1 MLPRIEYIRW
11 IEGRPERAT
20 HDLATSDLRGERPA
34 PGQVVPS
41 TLEGR
46 PDPADDVE
54 LHEQVAENYGVD
66 PSRVLTTAGATH
78 ANVLAIAGALSVA
91 EGDRVLVELP
101 GYEPLRRTPEA
112 MGATLDRFR
121 RTGEDGYALDPERV
135 GAATVGD
142 TALVV
147 ATNRHNPTGTL
158 ADRETL
164 AAAAAAAREDGA
176 RLLVDEVY
184 APYTVDPDGGAF
196 GGPTAA
202 GLDGAVVTGSLTKF
216 HGLGG
221 LSVGWVVADETF
233 LEGVR
238 DALAYLPVQATPS
251 VALGRRALAN
261 GDAIA
266 AATREKLRAN
276 HGRLVEF
283 VDARDDV
290 VGTVPDGSPFAFLA
304 HESADG
310 DAVADAADDRDLLV
324 VPGRFFEDD
333 ERFRVSLGGDP
344 DEMAAALDV
353 LGETLDAL

>member
-1 MLPRIEYIRW
+1 MLPRLEYIRW

-20 HDLATSDLRGERPA
+20 HDLATSDLRGERPT

-41 TLEGR
+41 SLAGR
-46 PDPADDVE
+46 PDPPDDVN
-54 LHEQVAENYGVD
+54 LHEQVAERYGVD
-66 PSRVLTTAGATH
+66 PAQVLTTAGATH
-78 ANVLAIAGALSVA
+78 ANVLAITAALSLA
-91 EGDRVLVELP
+91 GGDRVLVELP
-101 GYEPLRRTPEA
+101 GYEPLWRTPEA

-121 RTGEDGYALDPERV
+121 RTGDDGYALDPGRV
-135 GAATVGD
+135 GAATVED

-158 ADRETL
+158 AGRETL
-164 AAAAAAAREDGA
+164 ADAAAAASEHGA
-176 RLLVDEVY
+176 RMLVDEVY
-184 APYTVDPDGGAF
+184 APYTLDPGAGAF

-221 LSVGWVVADETF
+221 LSVGWVVADEAF

-238 DALAYLPVQATPS
+238 GALAYLPAQATPS

-266 AATREKLRAN
+266 ASTREKLRGN
-276 HGRLVEF
+276 HELLAEF
-283 VDARDDV
+283 VAGRDDV
-290 VGTVPDGSPFAFLA
+290 AGPVPDGSPYAFLA

-333 ERFRVSLGGDP
+333 ERFRVSLGGAP
-344 DEMAAALDV
+344 EEMAAALDV